1 MKFDISQAETQFAVL
16 STNLNSFVSRVIQ
29 EYEGAIANL
38 QAENKKVNE
47 ELNKL
52 KEKLPKEERKD
63 AN

>member
-52 KEKLPKEERKD
+52 KEKLPKEEKKD